1 MLKKEE
7 NKVETKKKK
16 KEHELLNAAYELF
29 ITKGTRETSIDDIV
43 KKAGVAKGTFY
54 LYFKDKYDII
64 NRLILLTSSIVVRKA
79 MQEAEEQELEKFEE
93 NLLFF
98 IDYIINYFKANKL
111 MLKLINKNLSWGV
124 FRRALMGNEEYKDM
138 ENVVAFFM
146 ENMVKNNVTEEEAM
160 INLFM
165 IFELVGSVCYSA
177 IILNEPNDIDSIKPI
192 LFKKVLAILRD

>member
-1 MLKKEE
+1 
-7 NKVETKKKK
+7 
-16 KEHELLNAAYELF
+16 
-29 ITKGTRETSIDDIV
+29 
-43 KKAGVAKGTFY
+43 
-54 LYFKDKYDII
+54 
-64 NRLILLTSSIVVRKA
+64 
-79 MQEAEEQELEKFEE
+79 
-93 NLLFF
+93 
-98 IDYIINYFKANKL
+98 
-111 MLKLINKNLSWGV
+111 
-124 FRRALMGNEEYKDM
+124 MGNEEYKDM